1 MRALQALGECEGGS
15 PAVPEPRGPPCTW
28 GLWAPAL
35 PPSRCHLAG
44 QRAHGL
50 SLLGAPGP
58 PSVVLPAPGLPRAQ
72 PLCHQHNA
80 GGGGGQ
86 TARRVDRVTHTSR
99 PGGSLSLLLW
109 LPACDSGLAGFLG
122 WFPFPFGINKIK
134 MSVGIS
140 MESVHG
146 LVSCTD
152 QALQGSAAP
161 VGLGPGGSSRTFS
174 THSRAPTSPEQS
186 WPEGRAKPCVL
197 QALAEGMA
205 GHWRPLCP
213 PTLPLPLP
221 LSSSTGAP
229 EGA

>member
-1 MRALQALGECEGGS
+1 MGVVGTSSPSISVPPRWSEGTRPVPAGCPRTTFRGASCSRS
-15 PAVPEPRGPPCTW
+15 PKGP
-28 GLWAPAL
+28 ASL
-35 PPSRCHLAG
+35 PPARCRG
-44 QRAHGL
+44 Q
-50 SLLGAPGP
+50 
-58 PSVVLPAPGLPRAQ
+58 
-72 PLCHQHNA
+72 
-80 GGGGGQ
+80 GGQ